1 MTDTSKNDV
10 TAQEIIEAVAMM
22 TPFQLH
28 HWCSRKRATAV
39 VRKYNDILWDLKLE
53 ALGVCAANHT
63 WLEQTKDPS
72 GKPGPHKVRGQE
84 MFELFLIFQEV
95 FNSEQQNLSKEQ
107 MEYLQTW
114 TNTLENLLKDSVHH
128 LWSDTAG
135 VIDIESVYGALL
147 DTCTKAIQSITP
159 ESKRLWWDILE
170 VLESIAGMAC
180 TNTNLAI
187 NLLRNCSRML
197 LKH

>member
-1 MTDTSKNDV
+1 MSDTNTNNV
-10 TAQEIIEAVAMM
+10 TAQEIIEAAATMS
-22 TPFQLH
+22 PRQLH
-28 HWCSRKRATAV
+28 HWCSRKRVTGVAC
-39 VRKYNDILWDLKLE
+39 KYNNNILWDLKLE
-53 ALGVCAANHT
+53 AMEVCAANYT
-63 WLEQTKDPS
+63 WLEKSKDPS

-95 FNSEQQNLSKEQ
+95 FNSQQKLPKEQ

-114 TNTLENLLKDSVHH
+114 TDTIESLLEDSVHH

-135 VIDIESVYGALL
+135 VIDIESVYDTLL
-147 DTCTKAIQSITP
+147 DTCTKAMQSITP
-159 ESKRLWWDILE
+159 ESKRIWWDILE

-180 TNTNLAI
+180 INTHLTI
-187 NLLRNCSRML
+187 NLLRTCSRML